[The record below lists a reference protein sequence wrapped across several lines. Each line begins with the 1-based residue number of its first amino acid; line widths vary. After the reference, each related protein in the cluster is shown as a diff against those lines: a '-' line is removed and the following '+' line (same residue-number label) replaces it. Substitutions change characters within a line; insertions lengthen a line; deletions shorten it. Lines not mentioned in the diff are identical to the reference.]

1 MNVSLVLF
9 GSFFILLFLNV
20 PISISLAVSSI
31 LTLLASPLPN
41 SMLSLVATNL
51 YTASNKYVLLAIPFF
66 ILGGNIMDVSGI
78 STRLIDFFR
87 SLVGHTKHGL
97 AMVCVIVACFFA
109 AISGSGPA
117 TVAAL
122 GAILIPAMTNTGYEK
137 STSAALMSTAG
148 AIGIVIPPSITFVVY
163 GSVTGTS
170 IGSLFMSGIIP
181 GVLIGIFIYYAMK
194 LSSRGRDLVQMPKA
208 SGEERM
214 AAFKNAVWGLLMPVI
229 ILGGIYG
236 GIFTPTEAAA
246 VSAVYGFIVGLFI
259 YRTLK
264 LKDIMRILRQSV
276 SQTAVVMFII
286 GCAAVFGNTL
296 TITGIAAKASTGL
309 INIAGG
315 NKYIFLL
322 MVNIILIIAGCFID
336 ANSALYILCPILFP
350 IAQKLNIDP
359 VHLGAVMV
367 VNLALGLITPP
378 VGVNLFTGCGV
389 AGIQLS
395 DMIKKVWPF
404 VFAVLVV
411 LLLITYIP
419 GISMFLPNLMAK

>member
-1 MNVSLVLF
+1 MSAVILF
-9 GSFFILLFLNV
+9 GLFFFLLFLNV
-20 PISISLAVSSI
+20 PIAISLGVSSVVTTMI
-31 LTLLASPLPN
+31 VKPAMMSTI
-41 SMLSLVATNL
+41 ATNL
-51 YTASNKYVLLAIPFF
+51 YSSTNTYVLLAIPFF
-66 ILGGNIMDVSGI
+66 ILAGNIMEVSGI
-78 STRLIDFFR
+78 STKLINFFN
-87 SLVGHTKHGL
+87 SLVGHTKHGT

-122 GAILIPAMTNTGYEK
+122 GGILIPAMNESGYEK

-170 IGSLFMSGIIP
+170 VGSLFMSGIIP
-181 GVLIGIFIYYAMK
+181 GILIGFAIYWTMVIT
-194 LSSRGRDLVQMPKA
+194 SRGRVLHSRPKC
-208 SGEERM
+208 SGKERW
-214 AAFKNAVWGLLMPVI
+214 AAFKDAVWGLLMPVI

-246 VSAVYGFIVGLFI
+246 VSAIYGFVVGIFV
-259 YRTLK
+259 YRSVNVK
-264 LKDIMRILRQSV
+264 GIIRILKQTA
-276 SQTAVVMFII
+276 SQTAVVMLII
-286 GCAAVFGNTL
+286 GCAAVFGKVL
-296 TITGIAAKASTGL
+296 TFTGIAASASKAL
-309 INIAGG
+309 ISIANG

-322 MVNIILIIAGCFID
+322 MVNIILVIAGCFID

-350 IAQKLNIDP
+350 IAKQLGINP

-389 AGIQLS
+389 AGITLN
-395 DMIKKVWPF
+395 DMVKKIWPF
-404 VFAVLVV
+404 VIAVLIV
-411 LLLITYIP
+411 LFIVTYVPAIP
-419 GISMFLPNLMAK
+419 MLLPNLMG

>member
-1 MNVSLVLF
+1 MSAVILF
-9 GSFFILLFLNV
+9 GLFFFLLFLNV
-20 PISISLAVSSI
+20 PIAISLGVSSVVTTMI
-31 LTLLASPLPN
+31 VKPAMMSTI
-41 SMLSLVATNL
+41 ATNL
-51 YTASNKYVLLAIPFF
+51 YSSTNTYVLLAIPFF
-66 ILGGNIMDVSGI
+66 ILAGNIMEVSGI
-78 STRLIDFFR
+78 STKLINFFN
-87 SLVGHTKHGL
+87 SLVGHTKHGT

-122 GAILIPAMTNTGYEK
+122 GGILIPAMNESGYEK

-170 IGSLFMSGIIP
+170 VGSLFMSGIIP
-181 GVLIGIFIYYAMK
+181 GILIGFAIYWTMVIT
-194 LSSRGRDLVQMPKA
+194 SRGRVLHSRPKC
-208 SGEERM
+208 SGKERW
-214 AAFKNAVWGLLMPVI
+214 AAFKDAVWGLLMPVI

-246 VSAVYGFIVGLFI
+246 VSAIYGFVVGIFV
-259 YRTLK
+259 YRSVNVK
-264 LKDIMRILRQSV
+264 GIIRILKQTA
-276 SQTAVVMFII
+276 SQTAVVMLII
-286 GCAAVFGNTL
+286 GCAAVFGKVL
-296 TITGIAAKASTGL
+296 TFTGIAASASKAL
-309 INIAGG
+309 ISIANG

-322 MVNIILIIAGCFID
+322 MVNIILVIAGCFID

-350 IAQKLNIDP
+350 IAKQLGVNP

-389 AGIQLS
+389 AGITLNE
-395 DMIKKVWPF
+395 MVKKIWPF
-404 VFAVLVV
+404 VIAVLIV
-411 LLLITYIP
+411 LLLVTYVPAIP
-419 GISMFLPNLMAK
+419 MLLPNLMG